1 MNTTAAPVVLLWRAE
16 QRTQEIM
23 DLENWSKSG
32 SVEPDVS
39 LERVFDSVRHMNIE
53 NLICEVGL
61 HLLYDW
67 EGEYTPEKRRQII
80 RQHIDKYP
88 DRTGPFVEG
97 GPMEMGNCDFIDTV
111 ISELNALPQMLG
123 SAGHGTIN
131 EFIAATFEQ
140 FEQALPKSSLENKFL
155 AISNCNQNWK
165 FSSKEGE
172 GEESMPYTPQDRIEY
187 RILNTM
193 LVDVY
198 SYNHEEESEEESSDE
213 EDSDE
218 EEGMSDE
225 ERKEMCSKGLEILE
239 SIMEKDDQRMGEG
252 DFVNLCNLLKELHK
266 P

>member
-23 DLENWSKSG
+23 DLENWSKSN
-32 SVEPDVS
+32 SVGPDDQ

-88 DRTGPFVEG
+88 EKTGQFVEG

-123 SAGHGTIN
+123 SAGRGTIN

-140 FEQALPKSSLENKFL
+140 FEQALPKNGLENKFL
-155 AISNCNQNWK
+155 AISNCNQNWT

-213 EDSDE
+213 SSD
-218 EEGMSDE
+218 EEGMSEE
-225 ERKEMCSKGLEILE
+225 ERKEMCGKGLEILE
-239 SIMEKDDQRMGEG
+239 TVMEKDDQRLCEG
-252 DFVNLCNLLKELHK
+252 DFVELCNLLKELHRT
-266 P
+266 

>member
-1 MNTTAAPVVLLWRAE
+1 MATVLRFVSRAE
-16 QRTQEIM
+16 VEQWER

-39 LERVFDSVRHMNIE
+39 PERVFDSSRHMNIE

-88 DRTGPFVEG
+88 DRTGQFVEG
-97 GPMEMGNCDFIDTV
+97 GPMEIGNCDFIDTV

-123 SAGHGTIN
+123 SAGRGTIN

-140 FEQALPKSSLENKFL
+140 FEQALPKNGLENKFL
-155 AISNCNQNWK
+155 AISNCNQNWV

-193 LVDVY
+193 LVDIY
-198 SYNHEEESEEESSDE
+198 SYNPEEESGEEESDEDESD
-213 EDSDE
+213 
-218 EEGMSDE
+218 EEGMSEE
-225 ERKEMCSKGLEILE
+225 ERKEMCSKGLEIIE

-252 DFVNLCNLLKELHK
+252 DFVELCNLLKELHK
-266 P
+266 T